1 MRPLTEADV
10 LDAINNFIL
19 EGRME
24 EYYRYGN
31 GHINDSF
38 CVVCKNENNEKI
50 KYILQRINIYVFHKP
65 VEVMENMAGVTDHI
79 RKKIIAEGG
88 DYNRE
93 TLTFIRTKD
102 GKPYYW
108 TSTDNFFRMS
118 RFIEGTTCYD
128 LPESPNDFYEA
139 GVSFGRFQHQ
149 LCDYPIDTL
158 YETIVDFHNTLKRF
172 NRFKEVVKEDKYD
185 RCKDCK
191 KEIDFYLQHEALAHI
206 FNDLVEN
213 KMVPIRVT
221 HNDTKLNNVL
231 FDKNTNKSLC
241 VIDLDTVMP
250 GLALYDFGD
259 SIRFGANTACEDE
272 KDLSKVSLSLDY
284 FKAYAQGFL
293 SEVGDAFT
301 QCEIDNLA
309 FASKIMT
316 FECGMRFL
324 TDYLNGD
331 TYFNTHYPDHNL
343 VRAKDQFALVKD
355 MEDKMPQMQQIIKD
369 IVK

>member
-1 MRPLTEADV
+1 MLKLSEADI
-10 LDAINNFIL
+10 LDAINNFNL
-19 EGRME
+19 EGRYV

-221 HNDTKLNNVL
+221 HNDTKLNNIL
-231 FDKNTNKSLC
+231 MDNKTRKGLC

-250 GLALYDFGD
+250 GLAMNDFGD
-259 SIRFGANTACEDE
+259 AIRVGASTGLEDE
-272 KDLSKVSLSLDY
+272 RDLSKVNFDIELYEAFSHGFIEGSRGSLT
-284 FKAYAQGFL
+284 KM
-293 SEVGDAFT
+293 
-301 QCEIDNLA
+301 EIEMLPMGA
-309 FASKIMT
+309 LVMT
-316 FECGMRFL
+316 YECGMRFL
-324 TDYLNGD
+324 TDYLEND
-331 TYFNTHYPDHNL
+331 VYFQTSRYQHNL
-343 VRAKDQFALVKD
+343 DRCRTQIKLVSD
-355 MEDKMPQMQQIIKD
+355 MEASLDKMNNIILKY
-369 IVK
+369 V